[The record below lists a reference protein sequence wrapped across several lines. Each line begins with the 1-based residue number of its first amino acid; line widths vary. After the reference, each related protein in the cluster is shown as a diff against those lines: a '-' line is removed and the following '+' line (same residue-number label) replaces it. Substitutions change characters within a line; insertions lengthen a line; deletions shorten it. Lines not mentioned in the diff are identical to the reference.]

1 MAAFLKVL
9 DLPICEDEG
18 RTMKTNRLIVVALTA
33 LLALAC
39 VPGKAN
45 ASPASAV
52 MTTINHAIAAFNKG
66 DMKTWTAAC
75 ASPASVIDDF
85 PPHSW
90 QGPTACA
97 DWASSYAA
105 FSKKNGISNGIV
117 TLGTP
122 WHVAVTGAHAYVVCP
137 ASYTYQQNGKP
148 MKESGSIFTLVLT
161 KAATGWLVTSW
172 AWAQH

>member
-1 MAAFLKVL
+1 
-9 DLPICEDEG
+9 
-18 RTMKTNRLIVVALTA
+18 MKINRLIVVALMAVIA
-33 LLALAC
+33 LVS
-39 VPGKAN
+39 VPGKVS
-45 ASPASAV
+45 ASPASDV
-52 MTTINHAIAAFNKG
+52 MAAINHAVAAFNKD

-90 QGPTACA
+90 QGPMACA
-97 DWASSYAA
+97 DWASSYTA
-105 FSKKNGISNGIV
+105 FSKKSGITDGIV

-137 ASYTYQQNGKP
+137 ATYTYKQNGKP

-161 KAATGWLVTSW
+161 KGAAGWLITSW